1 MGGMRQGF
9 WRTRHDAPG
18 AALLH
23 PVSLASLLVLGLN
36 DHVLKR
42 VAPGVLS
49 GKLSDFAGVVLLP
62 LFLHAAFEVSVAR
75 FRAPPSAELSNRAL
89 TVCLALGLS
98 AFALPEVWPAA
109 ETVYRY
115 AFGVA
120 YWPFRTLVAVLAE
133 RPLPSLLPVD
143 ATADVTDLLA
153 LPMGFIAY
161 AVGRRKA
168 TQLAS
173 SSA

>member
-9 WRTRHDAPG
+9 WRSRHDAPG

-23 PVSLASLLVLGLN
+23 PVSLASLLLLGFN

-42 VAPGVLS
+42 VAPGALS

-62 LFLHAAFEVSVAR
+62 LFLHAVFEVSVAR
-75 FRAPPSAELSNRAL
+75 FRAPPSPELGNRAL
-89 TVCLALGLS
+89 KVCVALGLS
-98 AFALPEVWPAA
+98 AFALPEIWPAA
-109 ETVYRY
+109 ETLYRY

-120 YWPFRTLVAVLAE
+120 YWPFRALAAALSE
-133 RPLPSLLPVD
+133 GPLPSLLPVD

-153 LPMGFIAY
+153 LPMGLVAWT
-161 AVGRRKA
+161 VGRRRA
-168 TQLAS
+168 NPR
-173 SSA
+173 

>member
-9 WRTRHDAPG
+9 WRSRHDAPG

-23 PVSLASLLVLGLN
+23 PVSLASLLMLGLN

-62 LFLHAAFEVSVAR
+62 LVLHAVFEMTFTRLRS
-75 FRAPPSAELSNRAL
+75 PPSPELSNRAL
-89 TVCLALGLS
+89 KVCLALGLS

-120 YWPFRTLVAVLAE
+120 YWPFRALAAALAE

-153 LPMGFIAY
+153 LPMGFLAY
-161 AVGRRKA
+161 AVGRRR
-168 TQLAS
+168 AS
-173 SSA
+173 PS